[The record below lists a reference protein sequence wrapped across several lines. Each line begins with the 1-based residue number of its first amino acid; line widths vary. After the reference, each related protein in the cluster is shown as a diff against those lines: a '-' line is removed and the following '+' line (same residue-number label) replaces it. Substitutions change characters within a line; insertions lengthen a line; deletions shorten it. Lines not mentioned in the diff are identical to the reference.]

1 MTTMQQSRR
10 DRGHH
15 HPEVHK
21 VGTRWSWVCTCGGA
35 SCRTAVEHLTWRQAV
50 VEALRHSTTIAA

>member
-1 MTTMQQSRR
+1 MSTTAHRW
-10 DRGHH
+10 DRSHH

-21 VGTRWSWVCTCGGA
+21 VQGRWSWTCGCGSA
-35 SCRTAVEHLTWRQAV
+35 SCRTGLVRLSWHDAM

>member
-1 MTTMQQSRR
+1 MRTMQQARR

-21 VGTRWSWVCTCGGA
+21 VGTGWSWACPCGGA
-35 SCRTAVEHLTWRQAV
+35 SCRTGLVHLTWRQAM
-50 VEALRHSTTIAA
+50 VEALLHSTAIAA